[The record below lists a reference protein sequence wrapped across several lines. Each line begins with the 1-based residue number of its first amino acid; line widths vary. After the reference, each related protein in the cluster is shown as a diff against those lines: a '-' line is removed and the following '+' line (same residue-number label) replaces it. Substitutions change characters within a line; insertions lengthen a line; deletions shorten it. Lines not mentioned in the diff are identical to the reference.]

1 MQSKVGSNL
10 RKSTNSG
17 TPIGYTTMIS
27 CSSLLRWT
35 KTSPRWCSN
44 ANKTLTYKNKNI
56 FILKRASS
64 QSTKKAK
71 YQVNQWAR
79 PVVGSLD
86 LILTLIEMANWA
98 MFPPW
103 SPKHS
108 SAWFWITKET
118 KKSEELTRKQQKAS
132 RLDLICW
139 DFCRRQQRSPN
150 MWVRLRSCIS
160 CLKISMKRFPTGVAT
175 D

>member
-17 TPIGYTTMIS
+17 TPIGYNIMIS
-27 CSSLLRWT
+27 CSSWLRWT
-35 KTSPRWCSN
+35 KTSPKWCSN
-44 ANKTLTYKNKNI
+44 VNKTLIYKNKNI
-56 FILKRASS
+56 FISKRASS
-64 QSTKKAK
+64 HATRKVK
-71 YQVNQWAR
+71 YHVNQLAR
-79 PVVGSLD
+79 PVVGSLA

-108 SAWFWITKET
+108 SAWFWIIKET
-118 KKSEELTRKQQKAS
+118 KKSEELTRRQQKAS

-139 DFCRRQQRSPN
+139 DSCRRQQRNPN

-160 CLKISMKRFPTGVAT
+160 CLRISMKRLPTGVAT